1 MIEHVIFIQEML
13 FIKSVNSLKTRF
25 IALIIGLIL
34 NAFGNSLTIVSGCG
48 SGIWT
53 AACVNIHQLFGVDVG
68 VMIFSLGIIN
78 AITNQ
83 ILIKHIDILRF
94 VEELI
99 FIIFFSSF
107 IQLFTNYFLS
117 LGWGN
122 LSLWIRVP
130 MSLIGVCC
138 FCTAIS
144 LYQRANIFIH
154 PNDDT
159 TNILRFD
166 YLNGSAIKSQL
177 LDFTPPITI
186 ILVCAIFLHRIYSVS
201 VGTLFSIAFNG
212 ILIQTADKYVFPS
225 LKHNENINTQ
235 LQRHFEH

>member
-1 MIEHVIFIQEML
+1 MIVIR
-13 FIKSVNSLKTRF
+13 SVNKLKTRI
-25 IALIIGLIL
+25 IALIFGLLL
-34 NAFGNSLTIVSGCG
+34 NAFGNALTIVSGCG

-68 VMIFSLGIIN
+68 IMIFTFGIIN
-78 AITNQ
+78 ALTNQ
-83 ILIKHIDILRF
+83 ILIKRIDILRF
-94 VEELI
+94 IEELI

-107 IQLFTNYFLS
+107 IQIFTNYFES
-117 LGWGN
+117 LGWNN
-122 LSLWIRVP
+122 LSLYVRVP
-130 MSLIGVCC
+130 MALIGVCC

-144 LYQRANIFIH
+144 LYQRANIFMH

-177 LDFTPPITI
+177 LDFAPPITI
-186 ILVCAIFLHRIYSVS
+186 ILICAIFLHRIYSVS
-201 VGTLFSIAFNG
+201 IGTLFSIAFNG

-235 LQRHFEH
+235 IQKHFKK